1 MAIWFE
7 RGINSK
13 DVKVEFT
20 IKGYWGSSCMEA
32 MIEEV
37 IKDIN
42 MSLPERKLKQLIERT
57 NLSADVKAI
66 MSDIVHVT
74 VKVGGKVLAIG
85 RKILTFVLDLVKTF
99 PAIAMGTI
107 AALVITAVVGAVP
120 LIGAPLAAF
129 LGPILLVSS
138 PQFQCH

>member
-1 MAIWFE
+1 
-7 RGINSK
+7 
-13 DVKVEFT
+13 
-20 IKGYWGSSCMEA
+20 MEA
-32 MIEEV
+32 TIEEV

-42 MSLPERKLKQLIERT
+42 MSLPERKLNQLIERT

-74 VKVGGKVLAIG
+74 VKIGGKVLAIG

-107 AALVITAVVGAVP
+107 AALVLTAVVGSVP
-120 LIGAPLAAF
+120 VIGPPFAAF
-129 LGPILLVSS
+129 IGPFLLAIGVAAGALKDFTNEKLQDRINDLVES
-138 PQFQCH
+138 FKVLVEL

>member
-1 MAIWFE
+1 
-7 RGINSK
+7 
-13 DVKVEFT
+13 
-20 IKGYWGSSCMEA
+20 MEA

>member
-1 MAIWFE
+1 
-7 RGINSK
+7 
-13 DVKVEFT
+13 
-20 IKGYWGSSCMEA
+20 MEA
-32 MIEEV
+32 AIEEV

-57 NLSADVKAI
+57 SLSADVKAI
-66 MSDIVHVT
+66 MSDIIPVT
-74 VKVGGKVLAIG
+74 IKVGGKVLAIG

-120 LIGAPLAAF
+120 FIGAPLAAF
-129 LGPILLVSS
+129 VGPMLLAIGVTAGALKDFTNDKLQDRITALIDS
-138 PQFQCH
+138 FKVLVEL